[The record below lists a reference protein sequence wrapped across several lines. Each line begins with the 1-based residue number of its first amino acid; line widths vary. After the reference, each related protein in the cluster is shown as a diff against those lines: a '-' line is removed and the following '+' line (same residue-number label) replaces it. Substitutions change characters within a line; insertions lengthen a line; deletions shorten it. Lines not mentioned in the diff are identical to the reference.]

1 MNAEEALILVDTVLA
16 PQRLNTIQ
24 ELVFKQCFLGQTYQE
39 IAEHFGYDYDY
50 VRVTGYRL
58 WQALTE
64 VLGERVTK
72 HNFRAVLRQ
81 RADQVASDGSIANP
95 AGIHRTL
102 GTVADSEIP
111 KKLQAT
117 THQVIAP
124 ATSADGSP
132 ACSNIPEFPS
142 GSVALGS
149 AFYMPRFP
157 IEQRAYAEI
166 LHPGALI
173 RIRAPKQWGKTS
185 LMLRLL
191 QVAEAQGYRTVR
203 LNLQQ
208 VDPAALWDLDR
219 YLRWFCANLS
229 QQLQLPAQLD
239 EYWDEDLGSKIS
251 CTTYLRSHILAQ
263 VPTLVIALDD
273 VQEIFEFPEIAK
285 NFLPL
290 LRFWHEEAN
299 NQEIWQRLRLIVA
312 HSTEIYIPLNL
323 NQSPFNVGLPI
334 RLREFTLEQVQELA
348 LQHGF
353 DWAADTS
360 GQQQS
365 SALQSLLNGHP
376 YLIRL
381 ALYHLYHGESMQTL
395 LADAPTPAGIY
406 GDHLLRHLTVLQKHP
421 HLAAAFAQVVA
432 ADQPVELDTLT
443 AYQLESMGLVMM
455 VGNQSAPRCRL
466 YQIYFHERFHHLLN
480 S

>member
-39 IAEHFGYDYDY
+39 ISEHFGYDYDY

-58 WQALTE
+58 WQTLTE

-81 RADQVASDGSIANP
+81 QADRLAITESPTSPISPTPPP
-95 AGIHRTL
+95 A
-102 GTVADSEIP
+102 P
-111 KKLQAT
+111 CPP
-117 THQVIAP
+117 AP
-124 ATSADGSP
+124 PPPDLPTP
-132 ACSNIPEFPS
+132 PEFPS
-142 GSVALGS
+142 GSVALDS
-149 AFYMPRFP
+149 AFYITRFP
-157 IEQRAYAEI
+157 IEQRAYSEI
-166 LHPGALI
+166 LQPGALI
-173 RIRAPKQWGKTS
+173 RIRGPKQWGKTS

-191 QVAEAQGYRTVR
+191 QVAESQGYQTVR

-219 YLRWFCANLS
+219 YLRWFCANVA
-229 QQLQLPAQLD
+229 QQLDLPLQLD
-239 EYWDEDLGSKIS
+239 DYWDEDLGSKVS
-251 CTTYLRSHILAQ
+251 CTSYLRNHILTQ
-263 VPTLVIALDD
+263 VNTLVIALDE

-290 LRFWHEEAN
+290 LRFWHEEAHN
-299 NQEIWQRLRLIVA
+299 LEIWKRLRLVVA

-348 LQHGF
+348 VQHGF
-353 DWAADTS
+353 AWATGEASQKLAD
-360 GQQQS
+360 
-365 SALQSLLNGHP
+365 LQELLNGHP
-376 YLIRL
+376 YLVRL
-381 ALYHLYHGESMQTL
+381 ALYHLYHGESMPSL
-395 LADAPTPAGIY
+395 LADAPTSSGIY
-406 GDHLLRHLTVLQKHP
+406 SDHLLRHLTVLQKHP
-421 HLAAAFAQVVA
+421 HLATAFAQVVA

-455 VGNQSAPRCRL
+455 IGNQAAPRCRL
-466 YQIYFHERFHHLLN
+466 YQIYFHERLN
-480 S
+480 QSQNSPIPSSH